1 MTAEGTACN
10 GAGEAPKAEF
20 SPEKAVAAAPPE
32 DKAAGEREGEDV
44 GGPFVIEIVHAAT
57 PRNSSNDW

>member
-20 SPEKAVAAAPPE
+20 SPEKAVAS
-32 DKAAGEREGEDV
+32 GEREGEDV